1 MNPEIL
7 DKIVVPVKNTD
18 QNNSSIIT
26 KSNIIPANNISNNNI
41 RVFNVAPMTVASFK
55 KIIYEDFIDPDDLTV
70 DLLMFSHKYKIRA
83 LYEICSEELGF
94 NLTREKVLKVVHAAF
109 LPQITTEID
118 KNATFLKI

>member
-7 DKIVVPVKNTD
+7 DKIVVPVKNAD
-18 QNNSSIIT
+18 QNNSSIIS

-70 DLLMFSHKYKIRA
+70 DLLMFSHKYKIKA
-83 LYEICSEELGF
+83 
-94 NLTREKVLKVVHAAF
+94 
-109 LPQITTEID
+109 
-118 KNATFLKI
+118 